1 MNKDNIEADNYKISK
16 EVISETNKIE
26 DLKSLKKDI
35 QDLGLVKQKELIE
48 EIDSKIA

>member
-1 MNKDNIEADNYKISK
+1 MNKNNPEAFNYKLSK
-16 EVISETNKIE
+16 QVISETDNID